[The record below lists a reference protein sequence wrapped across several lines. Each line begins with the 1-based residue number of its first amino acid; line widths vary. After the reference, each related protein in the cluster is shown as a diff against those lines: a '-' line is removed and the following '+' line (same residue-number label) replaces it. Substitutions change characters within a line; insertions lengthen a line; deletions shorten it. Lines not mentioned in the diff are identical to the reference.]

1 VSAPPEGEPVA
12 LLVNVQS
19 RRGRRSLGQAQQLLT
34 ELGVSVRPVVT
45 NTVAE
50 AEAVLR
56 AEIGRAAPLVI
67 VGGGDGTLS
76 HAAEL
81 LKYTQTALGVLPLGT
96 GNTFA
101 RSVGVPLDLAG
112 AAEVI
117 RDGHRAQ
124 IDVGL
129 VNGRAFL
136 NSVGLGWSAQIA
148 RSLTSEV
155 KARLGLLAWP
165 VVGLSASW
173 RHRALRLEIDL
184 GPDAA
189 GTEPEAADH
198 LTLKTHQLLIANG
211 RYVAGPLRAAQE
223 ASIADQQLD
232 LLAFGTA
239 RPGSFLLAGLRWA
252 RGGPTWRVQHS
263 RAEVRSLAGPVWVS
277 IDGEVV
283 KASTLQLSVS
293 PLALTVLVP
302 AGYRP
307 AEV

>member
-1 VSAPPEGEPVA
+1 LSAPATGEPVA

-19 RRGRRSLGQAQQLLT
+19 RRGRRAMGQAEQLLT
-34 ELGVSVRPVVT
+34 ALGVPVRPVVT
-45 NTVAE
+45 HTVAE

-81 LKYTQTALGVLPLGT
+81 LKFTRTALGVLPLGT

-101 RSVGVPLDLAG
+101 RSIGVPLDLAG
-112 AAEVI
+112 ATQVI

-148 RSLTSEV
+148 RSLTGEV

-165 VVGLSASW
+165 LVGLSASW
-173 RHRALRLEIDL
+173 RHRALNLEIDL
-184 GPDAA
+184 GPASDESDP
-189 GTEPEAADH
+189 GIADH
-198 LTLKTHQLLIANG
+198 LNLQTHQLLIANG
-211 RYVAGPLRAAQE
+211 RYVAGPLRAAEE
-223 ASIADQQLD
+223 ASITDQQLD
-232 LLAFGTA
+232 LLAFGSA
-239 RPGSFLLAGLRWA
+239 RPTSFLLAGLRWA
-252 RGGPTWRVQHS
+252 RGGPTWRVQRS
-263 RAEVRSLAGPVWVS
+263 RARVRSLGGPVWVS

-293 PLALTVLVP
+293 PRALTVLVP